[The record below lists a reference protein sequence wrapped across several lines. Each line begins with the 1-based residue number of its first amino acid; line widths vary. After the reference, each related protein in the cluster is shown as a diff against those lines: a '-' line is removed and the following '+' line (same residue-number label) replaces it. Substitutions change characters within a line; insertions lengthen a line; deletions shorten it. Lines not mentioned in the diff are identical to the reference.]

1 VIGGHNLGHS
11 AAQSDVVLAGQPSPG
26 RLSTAV
32 PVTGLRPHTRTRTMS
47 EISEPHATREHS
59 LVARAEALGLAWAM
73 QWREALAADG
83 RPAAGAWPGT
93 LSEARAR
100 IDHMVA
106 IELRGTRSATVDDS
120 ARAELSRALYA
131 AAKRHWNEHREREED

>member
-1 VIGGHNLGHS
+1 MN
-11 AAQSDVVLAGQPSPG
+11 
-26 RLSTAV
+26 
-32 PVTGLRPHTRTRTMS
+32 
-47 EISEPHATREHS
+47 EFSEPHANREHP
-59 LVARAEALGLAWAM
+59 LVSRAEALGLAWAM

-106 IELRGTRSATVDDS
+106 IELRGSRATSVDDS
-120 ARAELSRALYA
+120 ARAELSKVLYA